1 MYQKKFK
8 FDVSIIGGVGHIGL
22 PLGLLLKKQNLRV
35 ALIDI
40 DEKNINLV
48 NQKKMPFFE
57 KGAQKLLNNGIFVT
71 NDFKYLKQSK
81 TIIICIGT
89 PIDEYFNP
97 KIDLFFKLIFDIKK
111 YIARNQTLIIRSSVY
126 PQTCN
131 KIIKIIHNNIAYCPE
146 RIVQGKSIEEMHKLP
161 QIVSGFSKKAIN
173 DSKNIFK
180 LISKK
185 IIVTEVLEAEL
196 IKLFSNSWRY
206 VNFAIS
212 NQFYMISTQFG
223 LNYNQ
228 LRKKMIDGYDRN
240 KNIPSAGLTAGPCL
254 LKDTM
259 QLTTFSQNQ
268 FTLGHDAML
277 INEGF
282 PNFIVNLIKKEKNI
296 SRKKIGLLGLTFKA
310 DVDDIR
316 DSLSFK
322 LIKLFNFNGFNFLL
336 SDEYYKHRDNV
347 KKEILIKNSDII
359 VLAVP
364 HTKYK
369 KCIIPKNKTVI
380 DIWGFFEKK

>member
-1 MYQKKFK
+1 MLNGIENITMYQKKFE

-22 PLGLLLKKQNLRV
+22 PLGLLLKKQKLKV

-40 DEKNINLV
+40 NAKNINLV

-71 NDFKYLKQSK
+71 NDFNYLKKSN

-97 KIDLFFKLIFDIKK
+97 KIDSFFTLIFDIKK
-111 YIARNQTLIIRSSVY
+111 YISRNQTVIIRSSVY

-131 KIIKIIHNNIAYCPE
+131 KIIKILHKNIAYCPE

-173 DSKNIFK
+173 DSKNIFR

-223 LNYNQ
+223 INYNK
-228 LRKKMIDGYDRN
+228 LRKKMIDGYARN

-259 QLTTFSQNQ
+259 QLTAFSQNQ

-277 INEGF
+277 INEGL

-296 SRKKIGLLGLTFKA
+296 SRKK
-310 DVDDIR
+310 
-316 DSLSFK
+316 
-322 LIKLFNFNGFNFLL
+322 
-336 SDEYYKHRDNV
+336 
-347 KKEILIKNSDII
+347 
-359 VLAVP
+359 
-364 HTKYK
+364 
-369 KCIIPKNKTVI
+369 
-380 DIWGFFEKK
+380 

>member
-1 MYQKKFK
+1 
-8 FDVSIIGGVGHIGL
+8 
-22 PLGLLLKKQNLRV
+22 
-35 ALIDI
+35 
-40 DEKNINLV
+40 
-48 NQKKMPFFE
+48 
-57 KGAQKLLNNGIFVT
+57 
-71 NDFKYLKQSK
+71 
-81 TIIICIGT
+81 
-89 PIDEYFNP
+89 
-97 KIDLFFKLIFDIKK
+97 
-111 YIARNQTLIIRSSVY
+111 
-126 PQTCN
+126 
-131 KIIKIIHNNIAYCPE
+131 
-146 RIVQGKSIEEMHKLP
+146 
-161 QIVSGFSKKAIN
+161 
-173 DSKNIFK
+173 
-180 LISKK
+180 
-185 IIVTEVLEAEL
+185 VTEVLEAEL